1 MRYSVASE
9 GRTIDRSGIP
19 QASRDIVFPDGIWHA
34 VDANTGVL
42 MCPFDGVLRRWEGY
56 DFEASTFASKCGD
69 CVNAITST

>member
-9 GRTIDRSGIP
+9 GRAIDR
-19 QASRDIVFPDGIWHA
+19 RDIVFPDGMWHA

-42 MCPFDGVLRRWEGY
+42 MCPFDGALRRWEGY